1 MTVLE
6 DIVRKKKE
14 RLSAAKYR
22 TPLAE
27 LKPLI
32 RDIDR
37 PRDFRGAITRKDGS
51 LKIIAE
57 IKKASP
63 SKGLIRADFDHKKI
77 ASVYENK
84 SVDALS
90 VITEEDFFQ
99 GRLTFLSEV
108 KKIVSKPLLR
118 KDFIIDDYQ
127 LYEARAHGADAVLLI
142 AAILEMSQA
151 EEYLHLSRELGL
163 SVLFEVHDFKEL
175 QAALKANAPIIGI
188 NNRNLKTMEIDLNT
202 SLALKKEIPPDRIV
216 VSESG
221 IRTRDDVLR
230 VESAGIDAILVGTCL
245 MEAADIGGKIDQLRG
260 KARDVPTSPYRS
272 SG

>member
-6 DIVRKKKE
+6 QIVRKKKE
-14 RLSAAKYR
+14 RLSTAKYG
-22 TPLAE
+22 TPLTE
-27 LKPLI
+27 LKSRL

-37 PRDFRGAITRKDGS
+37 PRDFQGTIKRNGGS

-63 SKGLIRADFDHKKI
+63 SKGLIRADFDHKNI
-77 ASVYENK
+77 ASVYESK
-84 SVDALS
+84 SVDAVS

-99 GRLTFLSEV
+99 GKLTFLSDV
-108 KKIVSKPLLR
+108 KNIVSKPLLR

-127 LYEARAHGADAVLLI
+127 LYEARAHRADAVLLI
-142 AAILEMSQA
+142 AAILEVSQA
-151 EEYLHLSRELGL
+151 EEYLHLSRALGL

-175 QAALKANAPIIGI
+175 QTALKVNAPIIGL

-202 SLALKKEIPPDRIV
+202 SFTLKKEIPPDRIV

-245 MEAADIGGKIDQLRG
+245 MEAADIGGKVDQLM
-260 KARDVPTSPYRS
+260 AR
-272 SG
+272 